1 MTTPRILVVED
12 DATVASVV
20 SAYLRDAGFEPRVAA
35 DGGTAERT
43 WQEWRPDL
51 VVLDVL
57 LPRRSGL
64 DVLRRMRADGDHT
77 LVVVLSAR
85 GDEDDRVVGLE
96 TGADDYLVKPFSPR
110 ELMLRIT
117 GLLRREERR
126 GPPIVP
132 RTLTAGPVEIDT
144 AAHLVRARGEPVS
157 LTTREY
163 DLLVF
168 LLSHAGETFTK
179 RDLLRRVWGW
189 DFGDNSTVIVHIRRL
204 REKVEQDPSDPRLIV
219 TVRGVGYRFA
229 TSAELARAGLGV
241 NSSAEAGP
249 DPRIGGDRG

>member
-1 MTTPRILVVED
+1 MTAPRVLVVED
-12 DATVASVV
+12 DGTVASVV
-20 SAYLRDAGFEPRVAA
+20 SAYLKDAGFESRTAS

-43 WQEWRPDL
+43 WREWRPDL
-51 VVLDVL
+51 VVLDL
-57 LPRRSGL
+57 MLPRRDGL

-85 GDEDDRVVGLE
+85 GAEDDRVAGLE
-96 TGADDYLVKPFSPR
+96 VGADDYLVKPFSPR
-110 ELMLRIT
+110 ELMLRVT
-117 GLLRREERR
+117 GLLRRAERQR
-126 GPPIVP
+126 DRPVLP
-132 RTLTAGPVEIDT
+132 RVLRLGPVAIDS
-144 AAHLVRARGEPVS
+144 AAHAVRVRGTRVS

-168 LLSHAGETFTK
+168 LMRHAGETFTK

-204 REKVEQDPSDPRLIV
+204 REKIEWDPSDPRLVV

-229 TSAELARAGLGV
+229 TAAELEVTAG
-241 NSSAEAGP
+241 E
-249 DPRIGGDRG
+249 